1 MNMMLMSFLLLF
13 KLLCLSWLLSVLDLA
28 QLVSLGAVSVHL
40 VAGCSPFLQVLQ
52 MWRNLQV
59 EPKLQSPSYL
69 LYFLH
74 IILLRLLGWAI
85 TGDGA
90 ARFLGRVEAAGWEGQ
105 LAEVWSTE
113 WQCLHHPSAL
123 MAMLAVN
130 VCA

>member
-1 MNMMLMSFLLLF
+1 M
-13 KLLCLSWLLSVLDLA
+13 
-28 QLVSLGAVSVHL
+28 HL

-52 MWRNLQV
+52 MWQNLPV
-59 EPKLQSPSYL
+59 EPKLQFPSY

-85 TGDGA
+85 TGDGV
-90 ARFLGRVEAAGWEGQ
+90 ARLSGRVEAAGWERQ

-123 MAMLAVN
+123 MAMLVVN